1 MQSDWAAEQL
11 SLFVD
16 KINDL
21 FELDADAH
29 LVGRPTEI
37 DHQANELDDEL
48 TMLEP
53 AMRMVMNAAR
63 PGLGDYDRDPSDEY
77 HHRYRWVLAKR
88 QALQARGIHLLG
100 AEAKARLRPDA
111 PELIADQFHEWV
123 WEAARPLWESGQRQ
137 EGIVAAARVINAR
150 LQQKLGRRDIGEA
163 ALCREAFTTDD
174 PQPGRPRLRF
184 PGDRTSN
191 TWKSRQ
197 NGGREFGAGCF
208 IGIRNPVAH
217 EHDLDLPEPL
227 ALEQLAAFSLLARWI
242 EECGVEVDDR
252 L

>member
-1 MQSDWAAEQL
+1 MTTPASSTSRSAPTSVGLVRRPRRHRRAIVVGQRRLLPLAGLAQHL
-11 SLFVD
+11 S
-16 KINDL
+16 
-21 FELDADAH
+21 ESGH
-29 LVGRPTEI
+29 
-37 DHQANELDDEL
+37 
-48 TMLEP
+48 
-53 AMRMVMNAAR
+53 
-63 PGLGDYDRDPSDEY
+63 
-77 HHRYRWVLAKR
+77 
-88 QALQARGIHLLG
+88 
-100 AEAKARLRPDA
+100 

-174 PQPGRPRLRF
+174 PQPGRARLRF